1 MNTEALIKTIKSY
14 PLAVA
19 GGVLLVLIGTFGFLR
34 AEVLPELRLRC
45 DDLKHELS
53 GYESNIRN
61 GGSLQDDLVDA
72 REIVSRVERRLIDPE
87 ETIANLQYFLAFETI
102 SGADLSD
109 PRQTGVKGGN
119 YDVNAMKGKKTKQK
133 VKATPFSE
141 VSYSLEASGTYD
153 QLLSLIHALQ
163 SSRFFLR
170 VDAVSLR
177 PSQSLEGGELAV
189 GLSLSILGQP

>member
-1 MNTEALIKTIKSY
+1 MNTEALIKKIKSY

-19 GGVLLVLIGTFGFLR
+19 GAVLLIIIGGFGFLR
-34 AEVLPELRLRC
+34 ADVLPELRLRR
-45 DDLKHELS
+45 DDLQFELT

-61 GGSLQDDLVDA
+61 GGSLQEDLDKA
-72 REIVSRVERRLIDPE
+72 RGIVEQVERRLIDPE

-109 PRQTGVKGGN
+109 PRQTGVTGGN
-119 YDVNAMKGKKTKQK
+119 YEVEAAKGKKSKK
-133 VKATPFSE
+133 KAKATPFSE
-141 VSYSLEASGTYD
+141 VGYSLDASGSYD

-170 VDAVSLR
+170 VDTVNLS
-177 PSQSLEGGELAV
+177 PSQSLEGSELAV
-189 GLSLSILGQP
+189 GLTLSILGRP